1 MNTNKMMSK
10 FNFRDLAKQAL
21 NKLISLYV
29 TLIYK
34 PINNTLHP
42 FFLAHPLY
50 PWVTPNRVTVCR
62 TLLLIPTI
70 IFLLLGHTFLACLL
84 VLFNDFCDII
94 DGIVYRAHTELN
106 IKYDNRFGA
115 FFDAVCDKIFNVSV
129 WYSWLIIEIV
139 HHGFALA
146 QLIIITL
153 ILIESLL
160 FWRRVELYYSN
171 MPDSALSASS
181 SGKAKQTF
189 EMLGT
194 AFLFMLPSVGYCI
207 LFLAIFLACKSY
219 IEKKN
224 EESPAIR
231 PVK

>member
-1 MNTNKMMSK
+1 MNANNMMSK
-10 FNFRDLAKQAL
+10 FNFRDLAKQSL

-29 TLIYK
+29 ALIYK
-34 PINNTLHP
+34 PLNNTLHP

-62 TLLLIPTI
+62 TFLLVPTI
-70 IFLLLGHTFLACLL
+70 ICLLLGHVFLAFFL
-84 VLFNDFCDII
+84 VMLNDFCDII
-94 DGIVYRAHTELN
+94 DGIVYRAHTELH

-115 FFDAVCDKIFNVSV
+115 FIDAVCDKIFIVSV
-129 WYSWLIIEIV
+129 WYAWLIIEIV

-146 QLIIITL
+146 QFIIVTL
-153 ILIESLL
+153 MLIESVL

-194 AFLFMLPSVGYCI
+194 AFLFVLPSIGYCI

-224 EESPAIR
+224 EESPASSA
-231 PVK
+231 VK